1 MFPGNEVV
9 EVKSGPGAEI
19 WEIHRSTIKR
29 LYLDED
35 KTLNEVMATM
45 RKDYGLKATI
55 KMYKSR
61 ITKWALAKNCKAKE
75 RKASARRK
83 VQRDGICKASSF
95 CIRGRQVEIEE
106 GLRPSTRKHCQ
117 PFEELVARD
126 ECPEPMTP
134 SYNGNSTTGALIP
147 PLSGNHAHL
156 GSSAPK
162 IVAEAD
168 VIHRQALSP
177 KTPSGRRQTGPS
189 VTSSDAV
196 RKKLFWMNDG
206 LCRLS
211 SPGRAFYSLEPP
223 RDLLVPETVFSAIKT
238 FLQGSFK
245 GWSTNEDGF
254 LVGRKPVMCS
264 TSGRYAIDTFH
275 ESCITATLLLEQRL
289 FVEARQLLF
298 KACEKSKDIVEE
310 GHPKTIAII
319 FDIYFRL
326 KYVGC
331 GDFAIK
337 VFEHLKST
345 AMITSASTRT
355 FCQFFEKI
363 LLLDRND
370 EEVYYTAWKCS
381 EDTLEEHLE
390 PFNWPWLLSRLNH
403 IQRLSSK
410 SCWQEAETLLRSLS
424 KKCGQICGKSD
435 SRNLEVLYRLARN
448 LYNQG
453 NLKESE
459 GIGQHIVQCAQ
470 NSKKKGD
477 FAYCTILALDIVS
490 TAQHRQGKGYLAEKS
505 LKHCIYIAIQKYGA
519 EDPITIHYSLQ
530 LEEFL
535 LGWGRQEEAMALAAQ
550 RSRIL
555 GPPEI
560 KELIE

>member
-45 RKDYGLKATI
+45 RKEYGLKATI

-61 ITKWALAKNCKAKE
+61 ITKWALAKNCRAKE
-75 RKASARRK
+75 RKAIDRKK
-83 VQRDGICKASSF
+83 VQRDDIGKASSF
-95 CIRGRQVEIEE
+95 RIRNRQVEIEE
-106 GLRPSTRKHCQ
+106 GLRPSKRKHCQ

-126 ECPEPMTP
+126 ECPEAMTP
-134 SYNGNSTTGALIP
+134 SYNGYSTSGALIP
-147 PLSGNHAHL
+147 PPSGNHAHL
-156 GSSAPK
+156 GSSAPT
-162 IVAEAD
+162 IVAEAED
-168 VIHRQALSP
+168 IRLQAPSP
-177 KTPSGRRQTGPS
+177 QTPSGRRKTGSS

-196 RKKLFWMNDG
+196 REKLFWMNDS
-206 LCRLS
+206 LSRLS
-211 SPGRAFYSLEPP
+211 SPGRVFYSLEPP
-223 RDLLVPETVFSAIKT
+223 RDLLVPEIVFSAIKT
-238 FLQGSFK
+238 FLQSSFK
-245 GWSTNEDGF
+245 GWSTNEDGC
-254 LVGRKPVMCS
+254 LVGQKPVMCS

-363 LLLDRND
+363 LLLDKND
-370 EEVYYTAWKCS
+370 EEVYYTA
-381 EDTLEEHLE
+381 
-390 PFNWPWLLSRLNH
+390 
-403 IQRLSSK
+403 
-410 SCWQEAETLLRSLS
+410 
-424 KKCGQICGKSD
+424 
-435 SRNLEVLYRLARN
+435 
-448 LYNQG
+448 
-453 NLKESE
+453 
-459 GIGQHIVQCAQ
+459 
-470 NSKKKGD
+470 
-477 FAYCTILALDIVS
+477 
-490 TAQHRQGKGYLAEKS
+490 
-505 LKHCIYIAIQKYGA
+505 
-519 EDPITIHYSLQ
+519 
-530 LEEFL
+530 
-535 LGWGRQEEAMALAAQ
+535 
-550 RSRIL
+550 
-555 GPPEI
+555 
-560 KELIE
+560 